1 MKIKRKN
8 KYHLKGWR
16 YLLPLVVA
24 PLICTSCID
33 EDLSDCGVDF
43 AIDYRMQLSASL
55 RMSLDE
61 QLTTPAER
69 ELGEVLKSNLAYV
82 LTDRAQVMDL
92 SFFHKDGGSVAK
104 HLEAEP
110 DANTLAITV
119 YMNKGEYHNIA
130 LAATGRVGQVNIDGA
145 SSYGTISLQQV
156 AGDTIDSH
164 EAALYMG
171 HTDMSVSNV
180 SENYYVPLYMQN
192 SVPVLVV
199 NTGNSQAKPLA
210 AYTSGVAS
218 GFRCADS
225 VFVYD
230 RPAVVRTR
238 RVETDALTAFYS
250 VCFPSEDRPENRAT
264 SVTDDAAE
272 SLWKMELYV
281 RTPDGKTVKNT
292 LYVKDP
298 LRAGEIQVIKVNLND
313 KGEAVAENPEVGI
326 SVELDWNSG
335 NDFDVEM

>member
-8 KYHLKGWR
+8 KYYLKGWR
-16 YLLPLVVA
+16 FILSLAVV

-61 QLTTPAER
+61 QLTTPAEQ
-69 ELGEVLKSNLAYV
+69 ELGEVLKSNLAHV

-92 SFFHKDGGSVAK
+92 SFFHTDGGNVAK

-130 LAATGRVGQVNIDGA
+130 LAATGKVGQVDINGA
-145 SSYGTISLQQV
+145 SSYETISLQQV

-171 HTDMSVSNV
+171 HLDMSVGNESG
-180 SENYYVPLYMQN
+180 NYYVPLYMQN

-199 NTGNSQAKPLA
+199 NAGKSQAKPLV
-210 AYTSGVAS
+210 AYTSGMAS
-218 GFRCADS
+218 GFQCADS
-225 VFVYD
+225 VFLYD
-230 RPAVVRTR
+230 HQTVIRTC

-250 VCFPSEDRPENRAT
+250 VCFPSADRLEKRET
-264 SVTDDAAE
+264 SVTEDAAE
-272 SLWKMELYV
+272 SLWEMELYV

-326 SVELDWNSG
+326 SVELDWNNG